1 VKGLILIYL
10 IAASGTVGAIFNPVI
25 GLFVYV
31 GFAVLRPQFIWG
43 FAGDFSGISLYVG
56 IATLVGWA
64 FRGFGTFQLGRGKS
78 IVISL
83 ALFALWAAISAT
95 QAVDREVAYNEM
107 MPMLKYVVPFLI
119 GVTLLNTEQLS
130 RGMFW
135 VIVGCQGW
143 VGLEMNQTYLMKGY
157 NVAGDGFGGMDNNC
171 FGVALVSTIGPA
183 VALALGAKKWYEKAF
198 AIAAVLLILHTTLLT
213 FSRGALVGLALV
225 GLTAFIIMPKRP
237 KHIGALVLIVLIAAR
252 LTGPQLMARYATIA
266 VEEEDRDASAESR
279 LDLWKDCLKVMWQN
293 PVFGVGPG
301 NFRVVAAD
309 LGWSPGKQAHS
320 TWMQT
325 AAENGAPGVALL
337 LCFFL
342 LTLVKVWPLAR
353 QKQTEENRYQV
364 VMASGIVMCLVG
376 FIVTGQ
382 FVSLGGL
389 EIPYYVAMIGV
400 ILLKTQPASA
410 PAVAEAAPR
419 PAMPERSGSLA
430 MARPVQ
436 QSPAR
441 TS

>member
-1 VKGLILIYL
+1 
-10 IAASGTVGAIFNPVI
+10 
-25 GLFVYV
+25 
-31 GFAVLRPQFIWG
+31 
-43 FAGDFSGISLYVG
+43 
-56 IATLVGWA
+56 
-64 FRGFGTFQLGRGKS
+64 
-78 IVISL
+78 
-83 ALFALWAAISAT
+83 LWAAISAT

>member
-1 VKGLILIYL
+1 
-10 IAASGTVGAIFNPVI
+10 
-25 GLFVYV
+25 
-31 GFAVLRPQFIWG
+31 LRP
-43 FAGDFSGISLYVG
+43 IS
-56 IATLVGWA
+56 
-64 FRGFGTFQLGRGKS
+64 
-78 IVISL
+78 
-83 ALFALWAAISAT
+83 
-95 QAVDREVAYNEM
+95 
-107 MPMLKYVVPFLI
+107 
-119 GVTLLNTEQLS
+119 
-130 RGMFW
+130 
-135 VIVGCQGW
+135 
-143 VGLEMNQTYLMKGY
+143 
-157 NVAGDGFGGMDNNC
+157 
-171 FGVALVSTIGPA
+171 PA

-389 EIPYYVAMIGV
+389 EIPYDVAMIGV